1 MKFDYT
7 KGLKAKYL
15 VSVHNWQVDDF
26 YYFHYFKEAK
36 TLFESITEEKY
47 KGFSVS
53 LYDMD
58 TDVKKMFKKL

>member
-7 KGLKAKYL
+7 KGLKPKYL
-15 VSVHNWQVDDF
+15 VSVHNWQVDDL

-36 TLFESITEEKY
+36 NLFESITEENH